1 MEVELDASGLVPA
14 IVQDRLTGQVRMLAY
29 MSRES
34 LAATLRTGK
43 ATFYSRSRRK
53 LWEKGAESGHALH
66 VRSIHA
72 DCDGDTLLLLV
83 DPAGPSCHTGSPSCF
98 FRGVAGDGELSE
110 LPEDATTFLERLE
123 RGHPRAQA
131 RRAGHREL
139 HPDLARR
146 RRKSASRPSC
156 ARRPTSSARAMA
168 GESDKR
174 VAAEAA
180 DVLYHVMVALSAR
193 GVPLRAVLDM
203 LAARSS
209 RSGHQE
215 KQSRR

>member
-1 MEVELDASGLVPA
+1 MEVELDANGLVPA

-34 LAATLRTGK
+34 LAATVRTGK

-53 LWEKGAESGHALH
+53 LWEKGAESGHSLH

-72 DCDGDTLLLLV
+72 DCDGDSLLLLV
-83 DPAGPSCHTGSPSCF
+83 DPVGPSCHTGSPSCF
-98 FRGVAGDGELSE
+98 FRGVAGNGELSE
-110 LPEDATTFLERLE
+110 LPEDATPFLERLE
-123 RGHPRAQA
+123 RVILARKRDAQA
-131 RRAGHREL
+131 RESYTRTLLDGGAPAIAAKLREEADELGRAV
-139 HPDLARR
+139 
-146 RRKSASRPSC
+146 AS
-156 ARRPTSSARAMA
+156 
-168 GESDKR
+168 ESDHR

-180 DVLYHVMVALSAR
+180 DVLYHLMVALSAR
-193 GVPLRAVLDM
+193 GVSLRAALDM

-215 KQSRR
+215 KLSR

>member
-34 LAATLRTGK
+34 LAATVRTGK

-53 LWEKGAESGHALH
+53 LWEKGAESGHALR

-123 RGHPRAQA
+123 RVILARKRDAQA
-131 RRAGHREL
+131 RESYTRTLLDGGAPAIAAKLREEADELGRAV
-139 HPDLARR
+139 
-146 RRKSASRPSC
+146 
-156 ARRPTSSARAMA
+156 A
-168 GESDKR
+168 GESDQR

-180 DVLYHVMVALSAR
+180 DVLYHLMVALSAR
-193 GVPLRAVLDM
+193 GVSLRAVLDM
-203 LAARSS
+203 LAVRSS

-215 KQSRR
+215 KLSRP